1 MGRRQSLSPP
11 YPINART
18 SSVKATSDALPQ
30 KMASASKN
38 KQARR
43 PPNLVNGSSTVP
55 DGSGE
60 AKQELL
66 SPHRAASDHD
76 LRVRASSP
84 VLGQTYRAHQ
94 QAEAASHPLPPEAHQ
109 LRKSGS
115 WSNLASP
122 VKDMQSLDFETQ
134 SQRNLAFS
142 DIEGL
147 RGIGFPPKQLHQP
160 VQQRESPKRK
170 ARPSRIDLSLL
181 FPKPRSS
188 VAPLLS
194 PQRYTDSPSPV
205 PSDGSLERSK
215 KPENK
220 SAKPNPEAKNSPP
233 GWQEPSFKIHR
244 SIPPKS
250 NGSRPVDWFDMPIEK
265 TIRFDDPL
273 LDGEIDEVE
282 AEERLSVPPEGLQYR
297 GPSPQRRRRSPSRS
311 PKRSPGET
319 ASHRLSSAA
328 SSLATRNTNTNRT
341 PETHIS
347 PRPIV
352 PVSSRIQHSLQAWQS
367 AASEPGT
374 KPRSKKGGRVS
385 KKTSSSTLMTTDL
398 NQSSVLSLS
407 SSEDEGEDDG
417 EEVKTDQHDDDDE
430 ALGEELVSQA
440 APKTIFRDSIA
451 TYGELEPEICTAKA
465 VVATKG
471 PAITQVDRKLSFTSG
486 HSAPDSTLRPQR
498 RSRAPSLSTYSTSRR
513 ASRASTNPAI
523 SKPGDFH
530 ENLLPVRQSLIES
543 NVPGN
548 RRSRVMAVT
557 REEESFLEALRRR
570 NGRITP
576 GMWQEIQR
584 ASTASDTGDTASIS
598 PRTQRDSLM
607 QNSNT
612 SFLRLSANL
621 SSSVTPIPKQG
632 APSKDQRALSMD
644 TTSDSEQKTDEP
656 ANGASSVS
664 LVYSD
669 TPSSASTTGNGSP
682 LTPTL
687 PIHRFSPPTQPPSY
701 PPPPVSGSV
710 PPRHPARH
718 SHGDAET
725 IMLGQTGNP
734 KNAKPD
740 YPLWGARFNNLA
752 IVH

>member
-1 MGRRQSLSPP
+1 MGRAQSLNPP
-11 YPINART
+11 YPINTRT
-18 SSVKATSDALPQ
+18 SSVRATSDALPQ
-30 KMASASKN
+30 KMASASKSTRKPQGSVN
-38 KQARR
+38 
-43 PPNLVNGSSTVP
+43 NGSSSVP

-60 AKQELL
+60 ARQDLL
-66 SPHRAASDHD
+66 LPHSAGTGHD

-84 VLGQTYRAHQ
+84 VLGQTYRAQ
-94 QAEAASHPLPPEAHQ
+94 QQTEAASHPLPSEAHQ

-115 WSNLASP
+115 WSNLASQ

-147 RGIGFPPKQLHQP
+147 RGIGFPPKQPQQP
-160 VQQRESPKRK
+160 TQQRESSKRK
-170 ARPSRIDLSLL
+170 TRPSRIDLSLL

-205 PSDGSLERSK
+205 PSDASLGRSK

-220 SAKPNPEAKNSPP
+220 LTKPNPDAKNNPP
-233 GWQEPSFKIHR
+233 GQPDANFKIHR
-244 SIPPKS
+244 SKPPKS
-250 NGSRPVDWFDMPIEK
+250 NSSRPVDWFDMPIEK
-265 TIRFDDPL
+265 TIRCDDPL
-273 LDGEIDEVE
+273 LDAEIDE
-282 AEERLSVPPEGLQYR
+282 EETEEHSSVPSAGLQYR
-297 GPSPQRRRRSPSRS
+297 RPSLSQSRQHSRS
-311 PKRSPGET
+311 RSPGEA
-319 ASHRLSSAA
+319 ASHRLSS

-341 PETHIS
+341 SDTHIS

-352 PVSSRIQHSLQAWQS
+352 PVSSRIQNSLQAWQS
-367 AASEPGT
+367 ASEPRT
-374 KPRSKKGGRVS
+374 KLRNSKGRMS
-385 KKTSSSTLMTTDL
+385 KKTSSNTLMTTDL

-407 SSEDEGEDDG
+407 SSEDEGEDDD
-417 EEVKTDQHDDDDE
+417 EEVTTDQHDDDDE

-440 APKTIFRDSIA
+440 PPKTIFRDSIA
-451 TYGELEPEICTAKA
+451 TYGELEAEICTAKA

-471 PAITQVDRKLSFTSG
+471 PAITHVDRKFSFNSG
-486 HSAPDSTLRPQR
+486 HSAPDSISQPRQR
-498 RSRAPSLSTYSTSRR
+498 NRNTSLSTYSASRR
-513 ASRASTNPAI
+513 ESRASTNFAI
-523 SKPGDFH
+523 SEPGDFH
-530 ENLLPVRQSLIES
+530 ENLVPVRQSLIEP

-584 ASTASDTGDTASIS
+584 ASTATDTGDTTPVS
-598 PRTQRDSLM
+598 PRTQRDSVM

-621 SSSVTPIPKQG
+621 SSTVTAISKQG

-644 TTSDSEQKTDEP
+644 TASDSEQKTDEP
-656 ANGASSVS
+656 TNGASSVS

-669 TPSSASTTGNGSP
+669 APSSLSTVGNGSP

-687 PIHRFSPPTQPPSY
+687 PIHRFSPPTQPPSC
-701 PPPPVSGSV
+701 PPPPVPRSV
-710 PPRHPARH
+710 EASRHPPRH
-718 SHGDAET
+718 SHGDAEA
-725 IMLGQTGNP
+725 IMLGQAGNP
-734 KNAKPD
+734 KNSKPD
-740 YPLWGARFNNLA
+740 YPLWSARVNSLA